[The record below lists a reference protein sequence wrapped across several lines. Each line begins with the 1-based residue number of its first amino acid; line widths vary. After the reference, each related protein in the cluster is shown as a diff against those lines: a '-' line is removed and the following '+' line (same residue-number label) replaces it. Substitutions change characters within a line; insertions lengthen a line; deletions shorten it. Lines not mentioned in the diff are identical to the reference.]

1 MAYLDLNLKSENNIL
16 TLDEVEHHIWDYTY
30 MYLHKARY
38 FDQFCLTIFNGKR
51 ECDKRDRVWIYKE
64 GEAE

>member
-1 MAYLDLNLKSENNIL
+1 M
-16 TLDEVEHHIWDYTY
+16 DEVEHHIWDYTY
-30 MYLHKARY
+30 IYLHKARY

-64 GEAE
+64 KRLNRKIEVEWTRINWERD